1 MSPLERSVLRRIV
14 DSAGRRWTVRI
25 RPVAVESIVCQM
37 HTTTTTT
44 TTLYSLLPP
53 AAQRRMQAAVRRQR
67 GVRLSVSEA
76 AEIRCRASGQLELL
90 ELEAAS

>member
-1 MSPLERSVLRRIV
+1 MSPLERSLLRRIV
-14 DSAGRRWTVRI
+14 DYADRGWTVRI
-25 RPVAVESIVCQM
+25 RPVDVESIVCQM
-37 HTTTTTT
+37 HTTTTT

-76 AEIRCRASGQLELL
+76 AEIRRRASGQLELL

>member
-1 MSPLERSVLRRIV
+1 MSPLERSLLRRIV
-14 DSAGRRWTVRI
+14 DFADRRWTVRI
-25 RPVAVESIVCQM
+25 RPVDVESIVCQM

-44 TTLYSLLPP
+44 TLYSLLP
-53 AAQRRMQAAVRRQR
+53 ATAQRRMQAAVRRQR

-76 AEIRCRASGQLELL
+76 AEIGRLASGQLELL

>member
-1 MSPLERSVLRRIV
+1 MSPLERSLLRRIV
-14 DSAGRRWTVRI
+14 DCADRGWTVRI
-25 RPVAVESIVCQM
+25 RAVAVESIVCQM

-44 TTLYSLLPP
+44 LYSLLPA
-53 AAQRRMQAAVRRQR
+53 AAQLRMYAAAQRQR

-76 AEIRCRASGQLELL
+76 VEIKCSASGQLELL